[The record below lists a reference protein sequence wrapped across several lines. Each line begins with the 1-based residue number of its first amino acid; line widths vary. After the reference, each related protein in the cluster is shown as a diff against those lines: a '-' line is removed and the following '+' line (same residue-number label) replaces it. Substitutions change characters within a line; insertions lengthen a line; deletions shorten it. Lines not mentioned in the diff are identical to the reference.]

1 MLGTSHLALVVD
13 PGGPDDPP
21 DWCFETNDDGDL
33 PTCTYSGGE
42 WHRSYDTGPGG
53 ISEEGPGAGFAVLFV
68 LAALVGIAIT
78 VWKVTTARRLARESG
93 MSEGDATAMSLLTD
107 DGFEAT
113 YLAANLRGRTTPPE
127 TPAGGEGTAERLR
140 ELRQLLDEGLI
151 TQEEY
156 DARRRVVIGEV

>member
-1 MLGTSHLALVVD
+1 MLGTAHLALVVD

-21 DWCFETNDDGDL
+21 DWCFETNDGGDL

-42 WHRSYDTGPGG
+42 WHRSYETGGLSDDG
-53 ISEEGPGAGFAVLFV
+53 SGAGFAFLFV
-68 LAALVGIAIT
+68 LAALIGVAIT
-78 VWKVTTARRLARESG
+78 IWKVSTARRMARGSG
-93 MSEGDATAMSLLTD
+93 MSEGDATAMTLLTD

-113 YLAANLRGRTTPPE
+113 YLAANLRGQATPTAP
-127 TPAGGEGTAERLR
+127 PAGGKGTAERLR

>member
-1 MLGTSHLALVVD
+1 MLGTAHLALVVD

-21 DWCFETNDDGDL
+21 DWCFETNDGGDL

-42 WHRSYDTGPGG
+42 WHQVLRGQLDVRGRHLGG
-53 ISEEGPGAGFAVLFV
+53 VAVLFV
-68 LAALVGIAIT
+68 LVALGGVALT
-78 VWKVTTARRLARESG
+78 VWKVSTARRMAGESG
-93 MSEGDATAMSLLTD
+93 MDPADATAMTLLSD

-113 YLAANLRGRTTPPE
+113 YLAANLRGQATPTAP
-127 TPAGGEGTAERLR
+127 PAGGKGTAERLR

>member
-1 MLGTSHLALVVD
+1 VKFLRGARRRAYSAAMLGTGPLALVVD

-42 WHRSYDTGPGG
+42 WHRSYDTGGV
-53 ISEEGPGAGFAVLFV
+53 S
-68 LAALVGIAIT
+68 
-78 VWKVTTARRLARESG
+78 
-93 MSEGDATAMSLLTD
+93 

-113 YLAANLRGRTTPPE
+113 YLAANLRGQATPTAP
-127 TPAGGEGTAERLR
+127 PAGGKGTAERLR

-151 TQEEY
+151 TQEQY